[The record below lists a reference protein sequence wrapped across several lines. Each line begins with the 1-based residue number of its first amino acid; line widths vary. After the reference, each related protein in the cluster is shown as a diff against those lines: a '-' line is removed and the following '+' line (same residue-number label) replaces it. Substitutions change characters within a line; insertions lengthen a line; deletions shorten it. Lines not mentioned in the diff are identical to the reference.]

1 MPEAPRPSPE
11 ENLPKPVGFKRP
23 EEEQYLNPIVAR
35 VKRIINRNK
44 VPSNLGY
51 KSMAEIFGGKLT
63 TDEDGKMVY
72 DKRGLVSTLDRIG
85 DPRVREVD
93 DHVSNKDKLSVWR
106 RNKRWFFRHY
116 FTLHHARPFAK
127 PEGKRYRAGKEE
139 TMAHIKQLGLEDY
152 YGEHSHGFEVKK
164 PEIFTNGVNLF
175 DIWRSD
181 QIHSPLLDKVDRF
194 EALKQAVQ
202 YVRSVHDNHGGIGEL
217 LANDIIFQDHAEDG
231 TVSNPVLNLPDIVYN
246 PRKNFGR
253 HEQRATDMLD
263 FMVGMSTEELRRSG
277 DWDQVQKVLTTIKD
291 GYGPEDP
298 QDSVIKWTGLLARRG
313 RLTLEENGLSKIH
326 NFARLGLTKGISAR
340 LRQTIIDTCLSN
352 NEPQA
357 QV

>member
-1 MPEAPRPSPE
+1 MPETPSRTPE
-11 ENLPKPVGFKRP
+11 EAQQPVGFTRP
-23 EEEQYLNPIVAR
+23 EEDSHLNPLVAR
-35 VKRIINRNK
+35 VKRIVNESK
-44 VPSNLGY
+44 PQSDLGY
-51 KSMAEIFGGKLT
+51 ESMVGIFGGKLT
-63 TDEDGKMVY
+63 RDSEDKLVY
-72 DKRGLVSTLDRIG
+72 DTTGVVSKFDRFG
-85 DPRVREVD
+85 DPRLREID
-93 DHVSNKDKLSVWR
+93 DHIGKKNRWQVL
-106 RNKRWFFRHY
+106 KRHPKWFWRHY
-116 FTLHHARPFAK
+116 FPIHALK
-127 PEGKRYRAGKEE
+127 TPETKRYRGKKEE

-152 YGEHSHGFEVKK
+152 YGQHPNGIEIKK
-164 PEIFTNGVNLF
+164 PEIYTSGVNLF

-181 QIHSPLLDKVDRF
+181 QIHSPLLDKIDRF
-194 EALKQAVQ
+194 KALKQAAQ

-277 DWDQVQKVLTTIKD
+277 DWDQVQKVLSTIKD

-313 RLTLEENGLSKIH
+313 RLTLEEHSLSKIH
-326 NFARLGLTKGISAR
+326 NFPRLGLTKGISAR
-340 LRQTIIDTCLSN
+340 LRQTIIDTCLSDN
-352 NEPQA
+352 APQTPA
-357 QV
+357 